1 MTIIKDLA
9 EIGDPAAIFDYIE
22 ANAVSITHE
31 GKTVRV
37 FNATCDTLHL
47 GTADEEVAVV
57 PPSGYEIRTKERIV
71 EDTHGTS
78 NWVESWHEPS
88 SDAVYVAL
96 GSSLM
101 LDIVVVG
108 TAAAAHAHPSGR
120 VKYPI
125 ACAGLAEWATN
136 KRFQW
141 DRYGIV
147 GWGR

>member
-9 EIGDPAAIFDYIE
+9 EIGDPAAIFDYIA

-37 FNATCDTLHL
+37 FNATRDTLRL
-47 GTADEEVAVV
+47 GTVDEEIAVV
-57 PPSGYEIRTKERIV
+57 PPSGYEVCTKERIV

-78 NWVESWHEPS
+78 NWVESWRVPT
-88 SDAVYVAL
+88 SDAVFVAL

-101 LDIVVVG
+101 LDIVVIG
-108 TAAAAHAHPSGR
+108 TSAAAHAHPQGR

-125 ACAGLAEWATN
+125 ACAGLIEWATN